1 VLRRRMLAIGALVAA
16 VALVGAI
23 LLVRDGGDPGEQV
36 VQRFADAWQ
45 QGDVAGM
52 YAALSDDARERTS
65 IKAFASAYRRAAATA
80 TARAVRVGEPARA
93 GESWRLPVR
102 ASTRIFGTLR
112 GQVRLALEGPSE
124 KPGIAWR
131 AEAVFPGLRTGERLR
146 RQTRMPA
153 RGTLLAR
160 DKTPLARGAA
170 RSSPLGGLEASV
182 VGRLGPIPADRR
194 ARLRELGVPAGTR
207 VGLTGL
213 ERIFDERLLGRP
225 GGRLLAGTRVLAA
238 RQPRPAPPVRT
249 TLALDVQRAAVAAL
263 AGRLGGVVALEPRTG
278 EILAFAGIAFSGLQP
293 PGSTFKIIT
302 LTGALEARLAGP
314 GSRFPVQTEAVL
326 EGVAVENANGESCG
340 GSLRESFAESCN
352 SVFAPL
358 GARLGARRLVDVA
371 ERFGFNRAPG
381 VPGAATSVIP
391 DADEIGDAL
400 AVGSS
405 AIGQGRVQATALQM
419 ADAAAT
425 IALRGVRP
433 ALTLDLEQGGDRAP
447 VRRVT
452 SARIARAVERLML
465 AVVREGTGTTAAIQ
479 GVRVAGKT
487 GTAELRTT
495 ARCEPDPENPES
507 CPPEQNADPTDT
519 DAWFTAYA
527 PAGRPRVA
535 VGVLLVASGAGGD
548 TAAPAARG
556 VMLAALRRGG

>member
-1 VLRRRMLAIGALVAA
+1 VLRRRIFALGALVAA
-16 VALVGAI
+16 VALIVAI
-23 LLVRDGGDPGEQV
+23 LLVRDGEDPGEQV
-36 VQRFADAWQ
+36 VQRFAAAWQ
-45 QGDVAGM
+45 QGDVAAM
-52 YAALSDDARERTS
+52 YATLSDDARERTS

-80 TARAVRVGEPARA
+80 TAGAVRVGEPTRD

-102 ASTRIFGTLR
+102 TSTRIFGTLR
-112 GQVRLALEGPSE
+112 GGVRLALDGPSDE
-124 KPGIAWR
+124 PGVAWR
-131 AEAVFPGLRTGERLR
+131 AEAAFPGLRTGERLR
-146 RQTRMPA
+146 RQTRMPT

-160 DKTPLARGAA
+160 DRTPLARGAA

-194 ARLRELGVPAGTR
+194 ATLRELGVPAGTQ

-238 RQPRPAPPVRT
+238 RRPRSAAPIRT

-263 AGRLGGVVALEPRTG
+263 AGRVGGVVALAPRTG

-302 LTGALEARLAGP
+302 LTGALEARLTGL

-326 EGVAVENANGESCG
+326 EGVALENANGESCG
-340 GSLRESFAESCN
+340 GTLREAFAESCN

-358 GARLGARRLVDVA
+358 GARLGGRRLVDVA
-371 ERFGFNRAPG
+371 ERFGFNRSPG

-391 DADEIGDAL
+391 DPDEIGDAL

-419 ADAAAT
+419 ANVAAT

-447 VRRVT
+447 GRRVT
-452 SARIARAVERLML
+452 APRIARTIERLML
-465 AVVREGTGTTAAIQ
+465 AVVREGTGTSAAIQ

-507 CPPEQNADPTDT
+507 CPPEQEADPTDT

-556 VMLAALRRGG
+556 VLLAALRRRG

>member
-1 VLRRRMLAIGALVAA
+1 
-16 VALVGAI
+16 
-23 LLVRDGGDPGEQV
+23 
-36 VQRFADAWQ
+36 
-45 QGDVAGM
+45 
-52 YAALSDDARERTS
+52 
-65 IKAFASAYRRAAATA
+65 
-80 TARAVRVGEPARA
+80 
-93 GESWRLPVR
+93 
-102 ASTRIFGTLR
+102 
-112 GQVRLALEGPSE
+112 
-124 KPGIAWR
+124 
-131 AEAVFPGLRTGERLR
+131 
-146 RQTRMPA
+146 
-153 RGTLLAR
+153 
-160 DKTPLARGAA
+160 
-170 RSSPLGGLEASV
+170 
-182 VGRLGPIPADRR
+182 
-194 ARLRELGVPAGTR
+194 
-207 VGLTGL
+207 
-213 ERIFDERLLGRP
+213 
-225 GGRLLAGTRVLAA
+225 
-238 RQPRPAPPVRT
+238 
-249 TLALDVQRAAVAAL
+249 
-263 AGRLGGVVALEPRTG
+263 
-278 EILAFAGIAFSGLQP
+278 
-293 PGSTFKIIT
+293 
-302 LTGALEARLAGP
+302 
-314 GSRFPVQTEAVL
+314 
-326 EGVAVENANGESCG
+326 
-340 GSLRESFAESCN
+340 
-352 SVFAPL
+352 
-358 GARLGARRLVDVA
+358 VA